1 MQRNLQCVLAFVLSL
16 GAVAAH
22 GANGFCERELYSRKI
37 PREFGACRIWE
48 GSPDNAVI
56 AYEETWGD
64 TPDASQIE
72 RLIDTKDAI
81 KRTLQF
87 YATLHAVP
95 RHPLVFVTDQPYDP
109 RWGIPNAFRAFNVPL
124 KTAEDLG
131 KYCWVGVTP
140 VGYSSPRLEY
150 LQTVAHEMGH
160 CLIDDYVGSVNDT
173 ADDGRWFEGMAEY
186 LANQIF
192 VSHDNENEYVA
203 DYDSSRGIFA
213 RPYRNM
219 SFFQYYGN
227 HRGGPRGVLEF
238 ARGFAEQQYEEDFVA
253 VLGRLSGVE
262 DFWHDFAEGSVEQQ
276 IVDRAPGAT
285 DGFLPV
291 PQLDFFA
298 GDLEIDL
305 GSGSGEVELPPR
317 EADDHDAGNMFTFYI
332 QQFLL
337 TGPGIYRI
345 EVPVTDEGDARSSFE
360 RGSGWSE
367 MTEAVTIETCDQ
379 LAEVGVLLSLTSNH
393 SATATPTIAYS
404 GEPNPN
410 CCVDTGYQD
419 PCVVGT
425 WELDASRLERFVGSQ
440 IRSHRRAGDAEA
452 PTRGVE
458 GLGWLRADGTGR
470 VTSSMR
476 AVVEVP
482 QGPDSRMSITTESET
497 DIDRT
502 WSTRD
507 GIFYS
512 CRGEGSTIVL
522 QTTDFRSDNPESGE
536 STEEETYV
544 KYIDGE
550 VSATGGHVSLQPPR
564 DADAEQRA
572 TVRENERQ
580 WNQDLREG
588 GRRGGAPVPGLTA
601 MPGPWD
607 NAGRVPY
614 TCSGD
619 TLVLEMTPETELET
633 RRRGSFTVPPL
644 RFTLRRTSAP
654 EPPRRAVSH

>member
-22 GANGFCERELYSRKI
+22 GANGYCERLLYARKI

-48 GSPDNAVI
+48 ESPDNAVI

-64 TPDASQIE
+64 TPDATQIA

-81 KRTLQF
+81 KKTLQF

-95 RHPLVFVTDQPYDP
+95 QHPLVFVTDEPFDP
-109 RWGIPNAFRAFNVPL
+109 RRVNPAFEAFNVP
-124 KTAEDLG
+124 TSNEDLG
-131 KYCWVGVTP
+131 RYCWVGVTP
-140 VGYSSPRLEY
+140 LGYSLSRLEY

-160 CLIDDYVGSVNDT
+160 CLIDDYVGSVNSA
-173 ADDGRWFEGMAEY
+173 ADDGLWFEGIAEY
-186 LANQIF
+186 LANQVF
-192 VSHDNENEYVA
+192 VTYDYENEYIV
-203 DYDSSRGIFA
+203 DYDPSRGVVS

-227 HRGGPRGVLEF
+227 YRGGPRGVLEL
-238 ARGFAEQQYEEDFVA
+238 AKDFAEFESEGDYVS
-253 VLGRLSGVE
+253 VLGGVPGVE
-262 DFWHDFAEGSVEQQ
+262 DFWHDFARESTDEQV
-276 IVDRAPGAT
+276 VDQAPRST
-285 DGFLPV
+285 DGVLPAPAVSFLA
-291 PQLDFFA
+291 D
-298 GDLEIDL
+298 DLEITL
-305 GSGSGEVELPPR
+305 GSGSGEVEIAFDASDDFDLGT
-317 EADDHDAGNMFTFYI
+317 ADMFTFYI
-332 QQFLL
+332 QQFVL
-337 TGPGIYRI
+337 TGPGIYRL
-345 EVPVTDEGDARSSFE
+345 EPAVTDEGDIRSSFE
-360 RGSGWSE
+360 RGSGWNE
-367 MTEAVTIETCDQ
+367 MTEAITIETCDQ
-379 LAEVGVLLSLTSNH
+379 LEQVGVLLSLTSTD
-393 SATATPTIAYS
+393 SVEAKPKIAYS
-404 GEPNPN
+404 GEPNPR
-410 CCVDTGYQD
+410 CCVDTGQQD
-419 PCVVGT
+419 PCLVGA

-452 PTRGVE
+452 PARGVE

-476 AVVEVP
+476 LVVEVP
-482 QGPDSRMSITTESET
+482 QGPNSRMSITTESDT

-536 STEEETYV
+536 STEGQTYV
-544 KYIDGE
+544 KFIDGE
-550 VSATGGHVSLQPPR
+550 VSDTGGNVSMEPPR
-564 DADAEQRA
+564 DADAEERA
-572 TVRENERQ
+572 SVRAKESQANR
-580 WNQDLREG
+580 DLQEG
-588 GRRGGAPVPGLTA
+588 GRRSAPPIPGLTA

-619 TLVLEMTPETELET
+619 TLVLEMTPETELDT
-633 RRRGSFTVPPL
+633 RTRGSFTVPPL
-644 RFTLRRTSAP
+644 LFTLRRTSAP
-654 EPPRRAVSH
+654 EPPRRAASD